1 MSRLLLYALCGIALM
16 VFVLEVIALIQGI
29 NGARLGAA
37 LAILGAIVGFII
49 RSLIKTKI

>member
-1 MSRLLLYALCGIALM
+1 MSRLLLYVLVGIAAA
-16 VFVLEVIALIQGI
+16 VFILEAIALIQGI

-49 RSLIKTKI
+49 RSLLKSKI

>member
-1 MSRLLLYALCGIALM
+1 MSRLLLWTLVGIAAA
-16 VFVLEVIALIQGI
+16 VFVLEAIALLKGI

-37 LAILGAIVGFII
+37 LAILGGIVGFII